1 MSQKHTDTKKLAKGI
16 KYLVFTL
23 PLLFLSPYLLTL
35 SFLNKDNLSFYDASN
50 VPRIKEALMN
60 GIKSI
65 KYESNF
71 NSSKEIKDF
80 SKYNFLK

>member
-35 SFLNKDNLSFYDASN
+35 SFLNKDNLSFYFFLLVGIAMGILAILLFF
-50 VPRIKEALMN
+50 RALRA
-60 GIKSI
+60 ILDSI
-65 KYESNF
+65 F
-71 NSSKEIKDF
+71 
-80 SKYNFLK
+80 

>member
-35 SFLNKDNLSFYDASN
+35 SFLNKDNFTFYFFLIVGILIGILA
-50 VPRIKEALMN
+50 ILLFFKALKTLLAA
-60 GIKSI
+60 I
-65 KYESNF
+65 F
-71 NSSKEIKDF
+71 
-80 SKYNFLK
+80 